1 LKAGVGYLLLVE
13 LTREKG
19 DGTRCERERRNAVRG
34 EYGSGREVSPN
45 YSRRKRM
52 IRGNRLSERGC
63 TRL

>member
-1 LKAGVGYLLLVE
+1 LLVE
-13 LTREKG
+13 LTREE
-19 DGTRCERERRNAVRG
+19 DAVRDRERERRNAVRG
-34 EYGSGREVSPN
+34 EYESGREGEGEVSPN